1 MSDQRTLLLEAL
13 RPGYAGEELT
23 FGAFK
28 VDDFERL
35 LAVMNFREEGRIL
48 DLAGG
53 FGRLARVL
61 ARAGHDVTVVELR
74 ASHVRKGELHFHGE
88 SEDVRQRVDWHIGDI
103 CAPLEFLPLN
113 WYSGALLGHYSLNEI
128 FDRVDHVMANVSRH
142 LEPGGRLFI
151 DVLPETP
158 YPRMRQLEPL
168 VDCVEADGRTRWRV
182 FTYSIPLDDE
192 NRFHELVV
200 FYERTV
206 DDRLTLRHADSFRRR
221 VWRLAEIQGAA
232 SAAGLRLIEIDGDG
246 QYLTFEKPSE
256 HEPEGR

>member
-35 LAVMNFREEGRIL
+35 LSVMSFREEGRIL

-61 ARAGHDVTVVELR
+61 ARAGHEVTVVELR

-88 SEDVRQRVDWHIGDI
+88 SEEVRQRVDWHVGDI
-103 CAPLEFLPLN
+103 REPLEFLPLD

-128 FDRVDHVMANVSRH
+128 FDGIDNVMANVGLH
-142 LEPGGRLFI
+142 LEPGGRLFV
-151 DVLPETP
+151 DVLPEMP

-168 VDCVEADGRTRWRV
+168 VDCVEADGRTRW
-182 FTYSIPLDDE
+182 IPLDGE

-221 VWRLAEIQGAA
+221 VWRLTEIEAAA

-246 QYLTFEKPSE
+246 QFLTFEK
-256 HEPEGR
+256 GGDR

>member
-13 RPGYAGEELT
+13 RSGYPGEQLT

-35 LAVMNFREEGRIL
+35 LAVMSFRPGGRIL

-74 ASHVRKGELHFHGE
+74 ASHVRKGEVHFSGE
-88 SEDVRQRVDWHIGDI
+88 PDEVRQRVDWHLGDI
-103 CAPLEFLPLN
+103 REPLDFLPLD
-113 WYSGALLGHYSLNEI
+113 WYGGALLGHYSLNEI
-128 FDRVDHVMANVSRH
+128 FDRIDAVMENVSRH
-142 LEPGGRLFI
+142 LEPGGRLFL
-151 DVLPETP
+151 DVLAETP
-158 YPRMRQLEPL
+158 YPRLRQLEPL
-168 VDCVEADGRTRWRV
+168 VDHIEGDGRTRWRV
-182 FTYSIPLDDE
+182 FTYSIPLDED
-192 NRFHELVV
+192 NRFHELVM

-221 VWRLAEIQGAA
+221 IWRRGEIQAAA
-232 SAAGLRLIEIDGDG
+232 SAAGLRLLEVDGDG
-246 QYLTFEKPSE
+246 QYLTFEKP
-256 HEPEGR
+256 